1 MQFTRIFAA
10 TAVVAASVAMASP
23 AAQPPVVADAGLQRR
38 SSSSKSSCGD
48 GLLGEYVFPRGQT
61 NPRLDKTLESILP
74 ELKPLLEAVDATET
88 ELGKAI
94 PLVGDLLDLLKA
106 ICIG

>member
-48 GLLGEYVFPRGQT
+48 GLLGE
-61 NPRLDKTLESILP
+61 LDKTLESILP